1 MVQGPYRL
9 SVVDWLREQAKES
22 LMHAEMVGEH
32 ITSLGEHPTLK
43 IGELLETHK
52 HSTEDILNECLE
64 HERSAIKAY
73 YNLLENIDGKSIIP
87 YLNDPTNNGT
97 RQNAIPF
104 LDNKKMAWIEGDVKF
119 IINKNGEP
127 KEAYNMISDRPEST
141 DLIANYNATDIQK
154 IWDDCIAWNSSVN
167 KSYWGL
173 DYVPEPFTPSESIIV
188 VIYAT

>member
-1 MVQGPYRL
+1 MMNKEKILQCLNNILELELAGVVKYTHYAFMVQGPYRL

-73 YNLLENIDGKSIIP
+73 YDLLEKIDGKSIMLEEYARTMIATEEMHEAE
-87 YLNDPTNNGT
+87 L
-97 RQNAIPF
+97 
-104 LDNKKMAWIEGDVKF
+104 KKMLRDNF
-119 IINKNGEP
+119 
-127 KEAYNMISDRPEST
+127 
-141 DLIANYNATDIQK
+141 
-154 IWDDCIAWNSSVN
+154 
-167 KSYWGL
+167 
-173 DYVPEPFTPSESIIV
+173 
-188 VIYAT
+188 

>member
-22 LMHAEMVGEH
+22 LMHAETVGEH

-73 YNLLENIDGKSIIP
+73 YELLENIDGKSIMLEEYARTMIATEEMHEAE
-87 YLNDPTNNGT
+87 L
-97 RQNAIPF
+97 
-104 LDNKKMAWIEGDVKF
+104 KKMLRDNF
-119 IINKNGEP
+119 
-127 KEAYNMISDRPEST
+127 
-141 DLIANYNATDIQK
+141 
-154 IWDDCIAWNSSVN
+154 
-167 KSYWGL
+167 
-173 DYVPEPFTPSESIIV
+173 
-188 VIYAT
+188 